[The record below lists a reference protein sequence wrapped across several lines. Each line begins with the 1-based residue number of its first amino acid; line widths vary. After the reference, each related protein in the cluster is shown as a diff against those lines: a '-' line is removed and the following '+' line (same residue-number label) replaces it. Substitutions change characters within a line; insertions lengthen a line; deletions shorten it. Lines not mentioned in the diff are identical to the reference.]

1 MADIPKHKLA
11 LVVCYFGPAPWYLD
25 LFLKSCAF
33 NPDVDFIIAGDVP
46 HAVVTWPD
54 NVRQIPMNIGEFQRR
69 ASDRLGLAVNVSH
82 PYKLC
87 DLKPAYGVIFSD
99 YLAPYDFWG
108 HCDPDV
114 IFGEIRGFITPELL
128 ETYDVICV
136 REEYVTGFF
145 TLFRNTGYVNRLYE
159 QSRDYRTVFSREE
172 HFCFDECSF
181 AWLPLMNGRD
191 IFEVTTAIESMTHV
205 VKRLDR
211 QDVIRAHFQFM
222 VIEGT
227 SGRLTWDH
235 GHLYYDERIEA
246 LLYHL
251 IQFKKQDDL
260 VLPEWTAVPDAFHI
274 GRNFFQAAGFA
285 GQ

>member
-1 MADIPKHKLA
+1 MANITKHRLA
-11 LVVCYFGPAPWYLD
+11 LVVCYFGPVPWYFD

-33 NPDVDFIIAGDVP
+33 NADVDFILAGDLP
-46 HAVVTWPD
+46 RSSGWPD
-54 NVRQIPMNIGEFQRR
+54 NVLSVQMSIGEFQER
-69 ASDRLGLAVNVSH
+69 ASERLGMAVNVSH

-87 DLKPAYGVIFSD
+87 DLKPAYGVIFED
-99 YLAPYDFWG
+99 YLASYDFWG

-114 IFGEIRGFITPELL
+114 IFGDIRGFITPELL
-128 ETYDVICV
+128 ETYDVICA

-145 TLFRNTGYVNRLYE
+145 TLFRNTGYVTRLYE
-159 QSRDYRTVFSREE
+159 QSRDHRTVFSQAA

-211 QDVIRAHFQFM
+211 QHVIRAYFRFM

-227 SGRLTWDH
+227 SGQLTWDQ
-235 GHLYYDERIEA
+235 GHLYYNGKIEA

-251 IQFKKQDDL
+251 IQFKKQEDL
-260 VLPEWTAVPDAFHI
+260 VLPPWSTVPDVYHI
-274 GRNFFQAAGFA
+274 GRNFFAQA
-285 GQ
+285 

>member
-1 MADIPKHKLA
+1 MGDIRKHKLA
-11 LVVCYFGPAPWYLD
+11 LVVCYFGPVPWYFD

-33 NPDVDFIIAGDVP
+33 NPDVDFMIAGDLP
-46 HAVVTWPD
+46 RTDAWPD
-54 NVRQIPMNIGEFQRR
+54 NVKLIPMCIGEFQRR
-69 ASDRLGLAVNVSH
+69 ASERLGMAVNVAE

-99 YLAPYDFWG
+99 YLDGYDFWG
-108 HCDPDV
+108 HGDADV
-114 IFGEIRGFITPELL
+114 IFGDIRGFITPQILDA
-128 ETYDVICV
+128 YDVICV

-145 TLFRNTGYVNRLYE
+145 TLFRNTYYITRLYE
-159 QSRDYRTVFSREE
+159 QSCDHRRVFSRPE

-191 IFEVTTAIESMTHV
+191 IFEVSTAIESMTHV

-211 QDVIRAHFQFM
+211 QEVIRAHFRFM

-227 SGRLTWDH
+227 SGRLTWH
-235 GHLYYDERIEA
+235 RGHLYYDERIEA

-251 IQFKKQDDL
+251 IQFKKQEDL
-260 VLPEWTAVPDAFHI
+260 ILPRWHAVPDVYHI
-274 GRNFFQAAGFA
+274 GRNFFEPGV
-285 GQ
+285 